1 MKKEITTPIIPSI
14 WYPVKYSTHAAT
26 KTPAV
31 DKRSDS
37 ESAPY
42 ALNESD
48 RNFSPALLYHHARK
62 SLPMIPNINMPA
74 VINVKK
80 VSSGYKI

>member
-37 ESAPY
+37 ESAP
-42 ALNESD
+42 
-48 RNFSPALLYHHARK
+48 
-62 SLPMIPNINMPA
+62 
-74 VINVKK
+74 
-80 VSSGYKI
+80 